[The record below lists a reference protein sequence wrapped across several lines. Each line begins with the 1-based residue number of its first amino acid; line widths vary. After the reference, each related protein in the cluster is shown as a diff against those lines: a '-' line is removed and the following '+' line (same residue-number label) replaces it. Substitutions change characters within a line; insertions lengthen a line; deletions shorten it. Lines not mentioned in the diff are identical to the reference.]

1 MDKRLYRSTTDS
13 MLFGVCGGLAEYFGI
28 DPTIIRVLFVL
39 MTIFG
44 GMGLIIY
51 IICTLVVPERKFTS
65 SDDQYSYHAGG
76 SQTGGQSAS
85 NGQVPSKKV
94 DSSAMIGMML
104 IGVGVILYMKRF
116 IPWFEME
123 LLWPAVLI
131 LIGGFI
137 ITKGRGLK

>member
-1 MDKRLYRSTTDS
+1 

-44 GMGLIIY
+44 GMGLVIY

-65 SDDQYSYHAGG
+65 SDDQYTYHNGAG
-76 SQTGGQSAS
+76 TG
-85 NGQVPSKKV
+85 NGHQEQGGFQQQVKKV
-94 DSSAMIGMML
+94 DSSAMIGLML
-104 IGVGVILYMKRF
+104 IGVGAILYMKRF
-116 IPWFEME
+116 LPWFEME
-123 LLWPAVLI
+123 LVWPAVLI

-137 ITKGRGLK
+137 ITKGRGSK